1 MKEYMR
7 IIDIDMPWD
16 NTDPNENFGTM
27 LQKLRKVAPSSFVQV
42 WKYEGSGG
50 GWPQGE
56 IIVLRE
62 EARAVLEFFGHDE
75 EDQEWWLSDMVPLG
89 YLVVPA

>member
-16 NTDPNENFGTM
+16 NMDPNENFGTM
-27 LQKLRKVAPSSFVQV
+27 LQKLRKVAPSSFIQV

-50 GWPQGE
+50 GWPQCA
-56 IIVLRE
+56 IVCLE
-62 EARAVLEFFGHDE
+62 EDVDAVLEFIGFDE
-75 EDQEWWLSDMVPLG
+75 YDRIERRCE
-89 YLVVPA
+89 LVDELV